1 MVTSIPNPPNSP
13 QVSTC
18 ISRSPLNC
26 SFHFKV
32 ALAAVFLNQ
41 LIDVI
46 AALARAVVRS
56 TRSTSSLPSMSLI
69 VVAPREEKGGKQE
82 GLPPGA
88 CRREP
93 FPPTVSLAHLFPRAI
108 EPARRQRI

>member
-13 QVSTC
+13 RVSTC

-69 VVAPREEKGGKQE
+69 VVAPREEMGESKRGSRPGHAGGS
-82 GLPPGA
+82 PP
-88 CRREP
+88 P
-93 FPPTVSLAHLFPRAI
+93 DSLARPPFPRAI